1 MIQLIV
7 LGFFVCLGAKAGM
20 DLYDSG
26 KRLLTHE
33 GVDALKKGVKAAK
46 EGAHKVHE
54 TVDSKLGIH
63 EKEHGKEVNEAKA

>member
-26 KRLLTHE
+26 KKLLTHE
-33 GVDALKKGVKAAK
+33 GVDALKKGVAAAK
-46 EGAHKVHE
+46 EGAHKVK
-54 TVDSKLGIH
+54 S
-63 EKEHGKEVNEAKA
+63 EVNEHILHKKEGDTEKA